1 MRYDSHGVV
10 HVRSFLTFF
19 SLPMGHVY
27 VVDGYVLDRNLLVAV
42 VVAYLILGGSSVDNL
57 LY

>member
-1 MRYDSHGVV
+1 
-10 HVRSFLTFF
+10 
-19 SLPMGHVY
+19 MGHVY